1 MAFDP
6 VLMIMQPRQIDE
18 SINSLKYNIDIPKVW
33 FRAFTEPQ
41 VLAEMNKFIKKTK
54 FSHYIVMG
62 DDGVVSKKAADT
74 ILKYGEMK
82 EYDVFTGWMN
92 MHINFNGDYS
102 LESTICLGWIPEWK
116 DFEGPLRDEYPE
128 WQSMSWVKTLPPD
141 QVIRTAMANFAM
153 SIAERELFLKFPLR
167 THRNNRASDHHW
179 SYRLQRAG
187 VKVYTHPDAFVKH
200 LRKGWSPW
208 RHNWLVGNVEPE
220 IRYEN
225 MKWGNREDYV

>member
-18 SINSLKYNIDIPKVW
+18 SINSLKENIDIPKAW
-33 FRAFTEPQ
+33 FRAYTEPQ
-41 VLAEMNKFIKKTK
+41 VVAQMNKFVRETN

-62 DDGVVSKKAADT
+62 DDGIVSREAADT

-82 EYDVFTGWMN
+82 EYDVFTGGMN
-92 MHINFNGDYS
+92 MHIESDGS
-102 LESTICLGWIPEWK
+102 LSKISTVSQGMLPKIL
-116 DFEGPLRDEYPE
+116 DDNGPLREEYPP
-128 WQSMSWVKTLPPD
+128 WIPMKWVEK
-141 QVIRTAMANFAM
+141 QEGVIQITMANYAM
-153 SIAERELFLKFPLR
+153 SIAERDLFLKFPLM
-167 THRNNRASDHHW
+167 THPNSCSSDHHW
-179 SYRLQRAG
+179 SYRLQQAG
-187 VKVYTHPDAFVKH
+187 VKFYTHPDAFIKH